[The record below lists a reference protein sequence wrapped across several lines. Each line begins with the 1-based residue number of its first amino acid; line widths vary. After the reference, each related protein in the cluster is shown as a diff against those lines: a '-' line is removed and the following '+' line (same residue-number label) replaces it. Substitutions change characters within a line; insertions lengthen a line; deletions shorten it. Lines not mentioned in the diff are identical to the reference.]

1 MFVYRILDLQVGLK
15 VVDTKATENG
25 GQAKKIERSLKAKAS
40 KMNQEIAD
48 GRGRFVVDF
57 NFV

>member
-1 MFVYRILDLQVGLK
+1 MFVYRILDLQLGLK
-15 VVDTKATENG
+15 VVSTKTTENG
-25 GQAKKIERSLKAKAS
+25 GQAKRIERSMKSVAF

-57 NFV
+57 NFL